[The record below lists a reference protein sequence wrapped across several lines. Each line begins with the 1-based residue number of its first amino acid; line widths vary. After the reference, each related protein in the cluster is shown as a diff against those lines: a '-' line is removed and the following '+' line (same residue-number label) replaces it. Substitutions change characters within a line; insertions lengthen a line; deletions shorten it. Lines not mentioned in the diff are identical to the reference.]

1 MAKVKD
7 YYFEQLI
14 DLPDQPEPDPITHH
28 IDSLTSKLVAAQQ
41 DDSVWAE
48 IDADEV
54 AALEWIVKT
63 YNQPTGEQNDRP
75 F

>member
-1 MAKVKD
+1 MSRIKD
-7 YYFEQLI
+7 YYFEELI
-14 DLPDQPEPDPITHH
+14 NLPDQPEPDPITHH
-28 IDSLTSKLVAAQQ
+28 IDSLTQKLVAAQQ

-54 AALEWIVKT
+54 ASLEYIVNSYK
-63 YNQPTGEQNDRP
+63 PTGEANDRP